1 MSNLTLIHQ
10 KMKTKLVIN
19 KKGLALSKKVTIL
32 IYYTGWKTNTRKKSK
47 IRLMNPRRRRVVDS
61 C

>member
-10 KMKTKLVIN
+10 KMITKLVIN
-19 KKGLALSKKVTIL
+19 KKGLAHSKKVTIL

>member
-10 KMKTKLVIN
+10 KMITKLVIN
-19 KKGLALSKKVTIL
+19 KKGLARSKKVTIL